1 MDIDNKSVLVE
12 ELVNSFKEIMSVSIS
27 DKKQEKAMAAISAGC
42 QVLYQYNQRYV
53 DEDFENGILS
63 IAKYYSNIYRDILDQ
78 YCPEKNTV
86 LFYDGFGLDTRGVAK
101 MYINALAKN
110 GYRIIYAAPDKAKT
124 RLPETL
130 VLLRQ
135 ASADIFFIETE
146 KTYALWVKQLLDVI
160 FKFRPKSMFFYTTP
174 NDSAGATAFA
184 VMQEKAERFLIDLT
198 DHAFWLGTHSND
210 FFCGSRE
217 MSASNQIYE
226 RNIPR
231 EKLIKLGVNLIID
244 EGDDH
249 SGLPFDV
256 TSEKYIFSGGQLYK
270 TLGDKGLLYYK
281 IVDYILANHQGIKYL
296 YAGSGDHSE
305 MDKIIEKYPDRAF
318 LIPERKDF
326 YYLIKNCILY
336 LNTYPMFGGMM
347 MKYSANAGKLP
358 ITLKHEN
365 DSDGLLL
372 DQESRKIEY
381 RSLEELVTDIDRLLE
396 DEEYLAE
403 RENLLKGSVISEERF
418 VNNVRLTIEEHHT
431 DYEHGNKK
439 IDTSQF
445 KKEFYDRFELDQVKD
460 LISIRINKSLFINYP
475 WMALRVLK
483 RKLSKLVNN

>member
-1 MDIDNKSVLVE
+1 
-12 ELVNSFKEIMSVSIS
+12 
-27 DKKQEKAMAAISAGC
+27 
-42 QVLYQYNQRYV
+42 
-53 DEDFENGILS
+53 
-63 IAKYYSNIYRDILDQ
+63 
-78 YCPEKNTV
+78 
-86 LFYDGFGLDTRGVAK
+86 
-101 MYINALAKN
+101 
-110 GYRIIYAAPDKAKT
+110 
-124 RLPETL
+124 
-130 VLLRQ
+130 
-135 ASADIFFIETE
+135 
-146 KTYALWVKQLLDVI
+146 
-160 FKFRPKSMFFYTTP
+160 
-174 NDSAGATAFA
+174 
-184 VMQEKAERFLIDLT
+184 
-198 DHAFWLGTHSND
+198 
-210 FFCGSRE
+210 
-217 MSASNQIYE
+217 
-226 RNIPR
+226 
-231 EKLIKLGVNLIID
+231 
-244 EGDDH
+244 
-249 SGLPFDV
+249 
-256 TSEKYIFSGGQLYK
+256 
-270 TLGDKGLLYYK
+270 
-281 IVDYILANHQGIKYL
+281 
-296 YAGSGDHSE
+296 